1 MKRVCEDVQHQ
12 VCAAPDRPFMV
23 AKRRGDTVIAIMPT
37 LWNLVP
43 GVGPT
48 AAQGGVVTLL
58 TLCRPSP
65 AYSHAYLGRL
75 SENLGT
81 RIARCVSAAKERHH
95 SS

>member
-1 MKRVCEDVQHQ
+1 
-12 VCAAPDRPFMV
+12 MV

-65 AYSHAYLGRL
+65 DESCL
-75 SENLGT
+75 
-81 RIARCVSAAKERHH
+81 CSAEPRDVCGPTTTTKCD
-95 SS
+95 

>member
-1 MKRVCEDVQHQ
+1 VKRVCEDVQHQ

-65 AYSHAYLGRL
+65 AYESCLSREDMLRWPLDLSVHHNHKMRL
-75 SENLGT
+75 STL
-81 RIARCVSAAKERHH
+81 
-95 SS
+95 

>member
-1 MKRVCEDVQHQ
+1 VKRVCEDVQHQ

-58 TLCRPSP
+58 TLCSPSP
-65 AYSHAYLGRL
+65 AYESCL
-75 SENLGT
+75 S
-81 RIARCVSAAKERHH
+81 S
-95 SS
+95 